1 MVNWSRMFRGRNT
14 PERPHPT
21 VRPRPVSPGGR
32 PSLPPRF
39 HVVPEETT
47 AAAEPPPATESIVRA
62 MSLRPASET
71 PATAPALG
79 PALPRT
85 RVHREPPQIVVRL
98 VTPQR
103 ALVFWTVLRTLLARA
118 GAQSRPECRQDPDG
132 AFWIT
137 GPAPGTTVSGV
148 AHLLVGG
155 AWVTADGLVRPVLT
169 EGVPPPRGEAPDPRA
184 LVGFRPVPLHEL
196 VTRTALV
203 PAQERTHV
211 AVVVLT
217 AGPLARSVARRALS
231 VGADVRYRPVRRRL
245 LLPAGTVAGSAG
257 SSGTDE
263 PPGAGTAD
271 VEADPGVLLTITSV
285 GDALPRSL
293 LTGVAALPYTVVARP
308 VEPSQRV
315 LVDVAHILP
324 VDAEELAREV
334 PPGQQWIVGTRGL
347 AYAVKVADDDFD
359 ARPALATTTLVQVP
373 PPPPGL
379 RRPGRA
385 VDQEVKLVPTAP
397 TGAADAV
404 LLEDGELDGLRRFLT
419 GRPLADDGLLV
430 LGPGYHVLTEP
441 GGLLTRVPFGR
452 PLRRIGPGA
461 LYLVDGYTLHPALP
475 PGARRSLFDLA
486 PDRLVVLAPGRTI
499 VLRMDKHLVAL
510 WTLWLPE
517 QPPVS
522 VVTGLSSRGRAIL
535 DRLDSLDLISP
546 AAALPTNVQDQ
557 SRLRSEALVAEN
569 NDEIERA
576 AELLEQ
582 AGDYARA
589 GWLLQRAARGDGR
602 G

>member
-1 MVNWSRMFRGRNT
+1 MVNWARIFRGGNT
-14 PERPHPT
+14 PPRPHPT
-21 VRPRPVSPGGR
+21 VRPRPVSPDDR
-32 PSLPPRF
+32 PPPFR
-39 HVVPEETT
+39 VVPEAATT
-47 AAAEPPPATESIVRA
+47 EAADSPPTADNSVPPRPLRLVSEPPATE
-62 MSLRPASET
+62 RPR
-71 PATAPALG
+71 G
-79 PALPRT
+79 PAPSRT
-85 RVHREPPQIVVRL
+85 RVHREPPQLVVRL

-103 ALVFWTVLRTLLARA
+103 ALAFWTVLRALLARA
-118 GAQSRPECRQDPDG
+118 GIQGRPTCHQDPDG
-132 AFWIT
+132 TLWIM

-148 AHLLVGG
+148 AHLLLGG
-155 AWVTADGLVRPVLT
+155 AWVTADGVVRPVLAD
-169 EGVPPPRGEAPDPRA
+169 GVPPPRGQAPDPRLLA
-184 LVGFRPVPLHEL
+184 EFRPVPLHEL

-203 PAQERTHV
+203 PTQERTHV

-245 LLPAGTVAGSAG
+245 LLPAETVIGTHG
-257 SSGTDE
+257 SSGPDE
-263 PPGAGTAD
+263 PHGAGTAA
-271 VEADPGVLLTITSV
+271 VEADPGVLLTITGV
-285 GDALPRSL
+285 DAALPRSL
-293 LTGVAALPYTVVARP
+293 LTSVAALPYTVVARAL
-308 VEPSQRV
+308 EPSQRV
-315 LVDVAHILP
+315 LVDVAHTLP
-324 VDAEELAREV
+324 VDAEELALEV
-334 PPGQQWIVGTRGL
+334 PPGHQWILGTGGL
-347 AYAVKVADDDFD
+347 AYTVDVAGNDFD
-359 ARPALATTTLVQVP
+359 ARPALAATTLIRVP

-385 VDQEVKLVPTAP
+385 IDQELRLVPAAP

-419 GRPLADDGLLV
+419 GRPLAEDGLLV

-461 LYLVDGYTLHPALP
+461 LYLVDGYSLHPALP
-475 PGARRSLFDLA
+475 TGARRSLFDLA
-486 PDRLVVLAPGRTI
+486 PDRLVVLAQGQTI
-499 VLRMDKHLVAL
+499 VFRLEEHLVAL

-517 QPPVS
+517 QPPATVA
-522 VVTGLSSRGRAIL
+522 TELSSRGRAIL
-535 DRLDSLDLISP
+535 DRLDTMVTVSP
-546 AAALPTNVQDQ
+546 AARPRGNVQDQ
-557 SRLRSEALVAEN
+557 SRLRREALLAET

-589 GWLLQRAARGDGR
+589 GWLLQRVARGGGR